1 MSFAPSV
8 LTSHVALRRATFAI
22 ALAIAV
28 LVLVGFADRATAAE
42 SASVAS
48 GGSHSCAV
56 LTSGGVVC
64 WGLNS
69 AGQLGN
75 GSTTNSSTP
84 VAVSGLSAGV
94 ASIAVGGST
103 SCAVLTSGAIKCWG
117 DDSNGQLGDGSPST
131 NSSTPVSVSGIT
143 TGVLVDVS
151 LTHTCAVITGGAVT
165 CWGSGIG
172 AAPVA
177 LAGISSG
184 ATDVTVGLYH
194 SCAVVVGAVKCW
206 GQNGYGQLGDNTTTH
221 SLTTPVTAVASGG
234 TAVTAGDQFTC
245 AVVSGGAQC
254 WGLNMFGELGNGSTT
269 NSSTP
274 IAVSGPSA
282 GVASISAGSVHT
294 CALLAG
300 GALKCWGR
308 NNYGQLGNGST
319 TNATT
324 ATDVSGIPSGAISL
338 GVGNSQACAVLSGGT
353 MKCWGRNDY
362 GALGNGSTTNSLTPV
377 FVSGF
382 GSSASSPSGDTG
394 AGTAPSGAPSAA
406 ATSLPALP
414 GKGPCTRK
422 SCATKGEVP
431 VGTTS
436 VTQWATLIA
445 AKKTAV
451 GKRVTGKCKLSKA
464 KKPKGKAKGKGKGKK
479 AGYTCKLRL
488 SKGTWTI
495 TTQAKAGSVV
505 VAQTVVT
512 RKVK

>member
-1 MSFAPSV
+1 MPFASSV
-8 LTSHVALRRATFAI
+8 LTSCVAPRRAMLAI
-22 ALAIAV
+22 ALVTAV
-28 LVLVGFADRATAAE
+28 LTLVGLADRATAAE

-94 ASIAVGGST
+94 ASIAVGGNT

-165 CWGSGIG
+165 CWGQGIG

-206 GQNGYGQLGDNTTTH
+206 GDNGWGQLGNNTT
-221 SLTTPVTAVASGG
+221 SSSGTTPVTAVASGG
-234 TAVTAGDQFTC
+234 TAVSAGGEFTC
-245 AVVSGGAQC
+245 AVVSGGAKC
-254 WGLNMFGELGNGSTT
+254 WGLNMVGELGNGSTT

-274 IAVSGPSA
+274 VAVSGLSA
-282 GVASISAGSVHT
+282 GVASISTGSLHT
-294 CALLAG
+294 CALLIG
-300 GALKCWGR
+300 GALKCWGSNSR
-308 NNYGQLGNGST
+308 GQLGNGST
-319 TNATT
+319 INATT
-324 ATDVSGIPSGAISL
+324 PTDVSGIPSGAISL

-353 MKCWGRNDY
+353 MKCWGRNDA
-362 GALGNGSTTNSLTPV
+362 GQLGDGSTTNSSVPV

-382 GSSASSPSGDTG
+382 GSSTSPPSGDTG
-394 AGTAPSGAPSAA
+394 AGTPTSGAPSAGGA
-406 ATSLPALP
+406 SLPALP

-422 SCATKGEVP
+422 RCTTKGQVP

-436 VTQWATLIA
+436 VTQWATLMA
-445 AKKTAV
+445 AKKSAAIGT
-451 GKRVTGKCKLSKA
+451 RVTGTCKISKG
-464 KKPKGKAKGKGKGKK
+464 KKPKGKAKGKGKKP
-479 AGYTCKLRL
+479 GYTCKIRL
-488 SKGTWTI
+488 TKGTWSI

-505 VAQTVVT
+505 VAQTVVS
-512 RKVK
+512 RVIK

>member
-1 MSFAPSV
+1 MPFASSV
-8 LTSHVALRRATFAI
+8 LVSSVALRRTTFAI
-22 ALAIAV
+22 ALATAMLI
-28 LVLVGFADRATAAE
+28 LVGFADRATAAE
-42 SASVAS
+42 SASVSS
-48 GGSHSCAV
+48 GGYHSCAV

-69 AGQLGN
+69 SGQLGN
-75 GSTTNSSTP
+75 GSTTSSSTP

-94 ASIAVGGST
+94 ASIAVGGNT

-131 NSSTPVSVSGIT
+131 NSSTPVLVSGIT

-165 CWGSGIG
+165 CWGSGV

-206 GQNGYGQLGDNTTTH
+206 GDNGWGQLGNGSTT
-221 SLTTPVTAVASGG
+221 SSPTTPVTAVASGG
-234 TAVTAGDQFTC
+234 TAVTAGGEFTC

-254 WGLNMFGELGNGSTT
+254 WGLNMVGELGNGSTT

-274 IAVSGPSA
+274 VAVSGLSA
-282 GVASISAGSVHT
+282 GVASISTGSLHA
-294 CALLAG
+294 CALLIG
-300 GALKCWGR
+300 GALKCWGSNSR
-308 NNYGQLGNGST
+308 GQLGNGST

-353 MKCWGRNDY
+353 MKCWGRNSS
-362 GALGNGSTTNSLTPV
+362 GQLGDGSTTDSSTPV

-382 GSSASSPSGDTG
+382 GSSTSPPSSDTG
-394 AGTAPSGAPSAA
+394 AGTATSGAPSAA

-422 SCATKGEVP
+422 SCATKGQVP

-451 GKRVTGKCKLSKA
+451 GKRVTGKCKISKA
-464 KKPKGKAKGKGKGKK
+464 KKPKGKAKGKGKK

-505 VAQTVVT
+505 IAQTVVT

>member
-1 MSFAPSV
+1 M
-8 LTSHVALRRATFAI
+8 
-22 ALAIAV
+22 
-28 LVLVGFADRATAAE
+28 VGE
-42 SASVAS
+42 
-48 GGSHSCAV
+48 
-56 LTSGGVVC
+56 
-64 WGLNS
+64 
-69 AGQLGN
+69 LGN

-94 ASIAVGGST
+94 ASISTGSLH
-103 SCAVLTSGAIKCWG
+103 A
-117 DDSNGQLGDGSPST
+117 
-131 NSSTPVSVSGIT
+131 
-143 TGVLVDVS
+143 
-151 LTHTCAVITGGAVT
+151 
-165 CWGSGIG
+165 
-172 AAPVA
+172 
-177 LAGISSG
+177 
-184 ATDVTVGLYH
+184 
-194 SCAVVVGAVKCW
+194 
-206 GQNGYGQLGDNTTTH
+206 
-221 SLTTPVTAVASGG
+221 
-234 TAVTAGDQFTC
+234 
-245 AVVSGGAQC
+245 
-254 WGLNMFGELGNGSTT
+254 
-269 NSSTP
+269 
-274 IAVSGPSA
+274 
-282 GVASISAGSVHT
+282 
-294 CALLAG
+294 CALLIG
-300 GALKCWGR
+300 GALKCWGSNSR
-308 NNYGQLGNGST
+308 GQLGNGST

-464 KKPKGKAKGKGKGKK
+464 KKPKGKAKGKGKK

>member
-8 LTSHVALRRATFAI
+8 LTSHVGLRRATFAI

-117 DDSNGQLGDGSPST
+117 DDSSGQLGDGSPST

-221 SLTTPVTAVASGG
+221 SLTTPVTAVPSGA
-234 TAVTAGDQFTC
+234 TAVTAGDQYTC
-245 AVVSGGAQC
+245 AVVSSGAKC
-254 WGLNMFGELGNGSTT
+254 WGLNMIGELGTGAPVA
-269 NSSTP
+269 NSLVPLDVVGVTS
-274 IAVSGPSA
+274 
-282 GVASISAGSVHT
+282 GVASISAGSLHT
-294 CALLAG
+294 CALLIS
-300 GALKCWGR
+300 GALKCWGL
-308 NNYGQLGNGST
+308 NNRGQLGNGST
-319 TNATT
+319 TNAAT

-338 GVGNSQACAVLSGGT
+338 GVGSSQACAVLTGGT
-353 MKCWGRNDY
+353 MKCWGSNSY
-362 GALGNGSTTNSLTPV
+362 GQLGDGSTTNSSTPV

-445 AKKTAV
+445 AKKTAI

-464 KKPKGKAKGKGKGKK
+464 KKPKGKAKGKGKK

>member
-1 MSFAPSV
+1 MPFAPGV
-8 LTSHVALRRATFAI
+8 LTSCIALRRATFAI
-22 ALAIAV
+22 ALATAV
-28 LVLVGFADRATAAE
+28 LTLVGFADRATAAE

-94 ASIAVGGST
+94 ASIAVGGNT

-165 CWGSGIG
+165 CWGQGIG

-206 GQNGYGQLGDNTTTH
+206 GDNGWGQLGNNTT
-221 SLTTPVTAVASGG
+221 SSSGTTPVTAVASGG
-234 TAVTAGDQFTC
+234 TAVSAGGEFTC
-245 AVVSGGAQC
+245 AVVSGGA
-254 WGLNMFGELGNGSTT
+254 
-269 NSSTP
+269 
-274 IAVSGPSA
+274 
-282 GVASISAGSVHT
+282 
-294 CALLAG
+294 
-300 GALKCWGR
+300 KCWGI
-308 NNYGQLGNGST
+308 NSLGQLGNGST
-319 TNATT
+319 INATT
-324 ATDVSGIPSGAISL
+324 PTDVSGIPSGAISL

-353 MKCWGRNDY
+353 MKCWGRNDA
-362 GALGNGSTTNSLTPV
+362 GQLGDGSTTNSSVPV

-382 GSSASSPSGDTG
+382 GSSTPPPSGDTG
-394 AGTAPSGAPSAA
+394 AGTPTSGAPSAGGA
-406 ATSLPALP
+406 SLPALP

-422 SCATKGEVP
+422 RCTTKGQVP

-436 VTQWATLIA
+436 VTQWATLMA
-445 AKKTAV
+445 AKKSAV
-451 GKRVTGKCKLSKA
+451 IGTRVTGTCKISKG
-464 KKPKGKAKGKGKGKK
+464 KTKGKAKGKGKKP
-479 AGYTCKLRL
+479 GYTCKIRL
-488 SKGTWTI
+488 TKGTWSI

-505 VAQTVVT
+505 VAQTAVT
-512 RKVK
+512 RVIK

>member
-1 MSFAPSV
+1 LATAV
-8 LTSHVALRRATFAI
+8 LT
-22 ALAIAV
+22 
-28 LVLVGFADRATAAE
+28 LVGFADRATAAE

-48 GGSHSCAV
+48 GGSHSCAI

-94 ASIAVGGST
+94 ASIAIGGDT

-206 GQNGYGQLGDNTTTH
+206 GNNGWGQLGNNTT
-221 SLTTPVTAVASGG
+221 SSSGTTPVTAVASGG
-234 TAVTAGDQFTC
+234 TAVTAGGEFTC
-245 AVVSGGAQC
+245 AVVSGGAKC
-254 WGLNMFGELGNGSTT
+254 WGLNMVGELGNGSTT

-274 IAVSGPSA
+274 VAVSGLSA
-282 GVASISAGSVHT
+282 GVASISTGSLHT
-294 CALLAG
+294 CALLIG
-300 GALKCWGR
+300 GALKCWGSNSR
-308 NNYGQLGNGST
+308 GQLGNGST

-338 GVGNSQACAVLSGGT
+338 GVGNSQACAVLTGGT
-353 MKCWGRNDY
+353 MKCWGRNDV
-362 GALGNGSTTNSLTPV
+362 GQLGDGSTANSSVPV

-382 GSSASSPSGDTG
+382 GSSISPPSSDTSTTTTATG
-394 AGTAPSGAPSAA
+394 ATSAA
-406 ATSLPALP
+406 ATTLPALP

-422 SCATKGEVP
+422 RCTTKGQVP

-436 VTQWATLIA
+436 VTQWATLM
-445 AKKTAV
+445 AV
-451 GKRVTGKCKLSKA
+451 RKSAVIGKRVSGTCKISKG
-464 KKPKGKAKGKGKGKK
+464 KKPKGKAKGKGKK
-479 AGYTCKLRL
+479 AGYTCKIRL
-488 SKGTWTI
+488 TKGTWSI

-505 VAQTVVT
+505 VAQTVTT